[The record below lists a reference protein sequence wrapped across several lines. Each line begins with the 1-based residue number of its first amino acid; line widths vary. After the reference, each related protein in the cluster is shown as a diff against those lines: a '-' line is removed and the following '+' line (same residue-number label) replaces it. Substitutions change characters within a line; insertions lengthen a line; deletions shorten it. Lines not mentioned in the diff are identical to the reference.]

1 MASDVVVMVQTV
13 RDGIILPNKMTNQSF
28 HNLLKTGLI
37 SELAVVDM
45 LNHHSESFFSL
56 FMMNGLKNA
65 HLPKSKATPYDVVL
79 EIGNDIRT
87 IEVKSANCGNRY
99 PTFFAEII
107 QTATM
112 GYAEYLVYVPNYIVY
127 VDIPTGRHYWYN
139 GDMFVAAVKSMYM
152 HRIKAP
158 NAKAEG
164 VKFLK
169 DSTIHGYIGCVEQIP
184 TRDDIEE
191 QYMYVIHQRM
201 SEPKIPE
208 IYKRAPFLPDL

>member
-1 MASDVVVMVQTV
+1 MSIVQGGTTP
-13 RDGIILPNKMTNQSF
+13 PNKMKNQSF
-28 HNLLKTGLI
+28 HKLLKTGLL
-37 SELAVVDM
+37 SELAVIDM
-45 LNHHSESFFSL
+45 LNNHCESFFSL
-56 FMMNGLKNA
+56 FMMQGYKRA
-65 HLPKSKATPYDVVL
+65 MLPKSKATPYDIVL

-87 IEVKSANCGNRY
+87 IEVKSANCGNKY

-158 NAKAEG
+158 RANAEG

-169 DSTIHGYIGCVEQIP
+169 TSTVHGYIGCVDQIP
-184 TRDDIEE
+184 TREDIEE
-191 QYMYVIHQRM
+191 QYLYTIQQRM
-201 SEPKIPE
+201 VEPKIPS
-208 IYKRAPFLPDL
+208 IYKQAPFLPDL

>member
-1 MASDVVVMVQTV
+1 
-13 RDGIILPNKMTNQSF
+13 MTNQSL
-28 HNLLKTGLI
+28 HNLLRTGLI

-56 FMMNGLKNA
+56 FMMRGLKNA
-65 HLPKSKATPYDVVL
+65 HLPRSKATPYDIVL

-87 IEVKSANCGNRY
+87 IEVKSANCGGRY

-158 NAKAEG
+158 RAKAEG

-169 DSTIHGYIGCVEQIP
+169 TSSVHGYIGCVDQIP
-184 TRDDIEE
+184 TREDIED
-191 QYMYVIHQRM
+191 QYLYVIQQRM
-201 SEPKIPE
+201 MEPKIPD
-208 IYKRAPFLPDL
+208 IYKQAPFLPDL

>member
-1 MASDVVVMVQTV
+1 MESIAL
-13 RDGIILPNKMTNQSF
+13 DGTTLQNKMTNQSF
-28 HNLLKTGLI
+28 HKLLKTGLI

-56 FMMNGLKNA
+56 FMMQGMKNA
-65 HLPKSKATPYDVVL
+65 HLPKSKSTPYDIVL

-87 IEVKSANCGNRY
+87 IEVKSANCGDRY

-139 GDMFVAAVKSMYM
+139 GDMFVAAVKSMYV

-158 NAKAEG
+158 RAKAEG

-169 DSTIHGYIGCVEQIP
+169 TSTVHGYIGCVDQIA
-184 TRDDIEE
+184 TREDIEE
-191 QYMYVIHQRM
+191 QYLYVIQQRM
-201 SEPKIPE
+201 LEPKKPE
-208 IYKRAPFLPDL
+208 IYKQAPFLPDL

>member
-1 MASDVVVMVQTV
+1 MSIVL
-13 RDGIILPNKMTNQSF
+13 DGTTLQNKMTNQSF
-28 HNLLKTGLI
+28 HKLLKTGLI
-37 SELAVVDM
+37 SELAVIDM
-45 LNHHSESFFSL
+45 LNNHCESFFSL
-56 FMMNGLKNA
+56 FMMQGCKRA
-65 HLPKSKATPYDVVL
+65 FLPKSKATPYDIVL

-87 IEVKSANCGNRY
+87 IEVKSANCGDKY

-112 GYAEYLVYVPNYIVY
+112 GYSEYLVYVPNYIVY

-158 NAKAEG
+158 RAKAEG

-169 DSTIHGYIGCVEQIP
+169 TSSVHGYIGCVDQIP
-184 TRDDIEE
+184 TRDDIED
-191 QYMYVIHQRM
+191 QYMYVIQQRM
-201 SEPKIPE
+201 LEHKIPE
-208 IYKRAPFLPDL
+208 IYKQAPFLPDL

>member
-1 MASDVVVMVQTV
+1 
-13 RDGIILPNKMTNQSF
+13 MTSQSF
-28 HNLLKTGLI
+28 LKLKKLGLI

-56 FMMNGLKNA
+56 FMMPGLKNA
-65 HLPKSKATPYDVVL
+65 HLPKSKSTPYDIVL

-87 IEVKSANCGNRY
+87 IEVKSANCGDRY

-112 GYAEYLVYVPNYIVY
+112 GYSEYLVYVPNYIVY

-139 GDMFVAAVKSMYM
+139 GDMFVAAVKSMYV

-158 NAKAEG
+158 RAKAEG

-169 DSTIHGYIGCVEQIP
+169 TSTVHGYIGCVDQIP
-184 TRDDIEE
+184 TRPDIED
-191 QYMYVIHQRM
+191 QYMYVIQQRM
-201 SEPKIPE
+201 IEPKIPE
-208 IYKRAPFLPDL
+208 IYKQAPFLPNL